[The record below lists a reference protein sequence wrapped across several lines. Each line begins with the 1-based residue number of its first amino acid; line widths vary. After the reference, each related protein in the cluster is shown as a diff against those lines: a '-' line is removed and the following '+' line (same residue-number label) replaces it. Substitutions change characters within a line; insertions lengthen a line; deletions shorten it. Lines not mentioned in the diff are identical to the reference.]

1 MECLVLIMYIS
12 TVCQVELTESL
23 GKTERNCNKLYH
35 DIIVH

>member
-12 TVCQVELTESL
+12 TVCLVELTEGL
-23 GKTERNCNKLYH
+23 GKTERNCNNLFH